1 MRQYLLDTNVLG
13 AYLQGRQGA
22 LSLAKMWIH
31 NDEAATSIVVYGEI
45 TEYLKG
51 FAEFR
56 KYQAAL
62 RTLLR
67 KVHPYPLTYAVL
79 EQYADLRRA
88 MRPPYGPGLIG
99 DIDTLIAATGL
110 YYGLTLVT
118 TDSDFTRVP
127 QLDVMFLPRD
137 VLKP

>member
-13 AYLQGRQGA
+13 AYLQGRSGA
-22 LSLAKMWIH
+22 LLLARAWIH
-31 NDEAATSIVVYGEI
+31 NDEAATSILVYGEI

-51 FAEFR
+51 FVEFPR
-56 KYQAAL
+56 YQLAL

-67 KVHPYPLTYAVL
+67 KVHPYPLTYALL

-99 DIDTLIAATGL
+99 DIDTLIAATAL
-110 YYGLTLVT
+110 HYGLTLVT
-118 TDSDFTRVP
+118 TDSDFMRVSDLSLMHIP
-127 QLDVMFLPRD
+127 LHTLRG
-137 VLKP
+137 